1 MGRKRENR
9 ERDELPNFAQIS
21 ENLYRGGQPSADGI
35 RKLAEIGIRTI
46 INFRDGQR
54 SVLREKAHA
63 AEHGIEVVNMRLSNW
78 FAAKDE
84 EIHRIIDV
92 IRDPA
97 NQPVFVHC
105 KRGAD
110 RTGTVIAIYRMLVE
124 GWTDQEANR
133 EAKKHGIGWW
143 QVWMRD
149 HIKSYYKRNISR
161 D

>member
-1 MGRKRENR
+1 MRRKRQKSDHEG
-9 ERDELPNFAQIS
+9 LPNFAKIS
-21 ENLYRGGQPSADGI
+21 ESLYRGGQPSADGI

-46 INFRDGQR
+46 VNFRDGQS
-54 SVLREKAHA
+54 SVVREKAHA
-63 AEHGIEVVNMRLSNW
+63 AEHGIEVINMRLGNW

-84 EIHRIIDV
+84 DIHRIIEV
-92 IRDPA
+92 ILDPA

-124 GWTDQEANR
+124 GWTDREANR

-149 HIKSYYKRNISR
+149 HIKSYYKRNMKT